1 MIEKRIVYFAQGA
14 RVGCDNDCRKAW
26 GIQCRPRVYFD
37 AGGSLVGIGT
47 STSDMQE
54 IEEGTLPFLKR
65 DEEVDPDNH
74 AYIPDRL
81 LGKAPTDL
89 GTYEGGHGKPDWRPR
104 TGEKMNKWCMRQCE
118 RCVMTTPGNSDGP
131 LALPDMDTY
140 RFNSPR
146 TERLVRAMPFWDI
159 ALDRQVRKALG
170 NGVYDKRDLIL
181 APFFAKSDAYWKER
195 FGSSPSGFPCGGTR
209 NFKGLS
215 LRALERLTRLG
226 VASEGPW
233 NNCPG
238 NAAFLGFMRKHPS
251 WTAHGYAVSPDRGDV
266 RLTIEG
272 LEKEGRV
279 GTREGKAFREA
290 FGRADEFEV
299 GKRYAR
305 CWYD

>member
-1 MIEKRIVYFAQGA
+1 MIEKRIVYFAQDA
-14 RVGCDNDCRKAW
+14 RAGCDNDCRKAW

-37 AGGSLVGIGT
+37 AGGSPVGIGT

-81 LGKAPTDL
+81 LGKAPTDP

-104 TGEKMNKWCMRQCE
+104 TGEKMNKWCVRQCE

-140 RFNSPR
+140 RFNNPR
-146 TERLVRAMPFWDI
+146 TERLVKAGTAWEP
-159 ALDRQVRKALG
+159 ALDREVRRALG
-170 NGVYDKRDLIL
+170 TKTYARRDLIL
-181 APFFAKSDAYWKER
+181 APFFAKSDAYYKQR
-195 FGSSPSGFPCGGTR
+195 FGFSNGGLGGCR
-209 NFKGLS
+209 SFKGLDLKT
-215 LRALERLTRLG
+215 LRRLARLG
-226 VASEGPW
+226 LADEGPW

-238 NAAFLGFMRKHPS
+238 NGAFLGFMEGHPS
-251 WTAHGYAVSPDRGDV
+251 WTAHGYAVSPDREDA
-266 RLTIEG
+266 RITIEG

-279 GTREGKAFREA
+279 GKREGEAFLEA
-290 FGRADEFEV
+290 FGAADEFEV
-299 GKRYAR
+299 SARYAR